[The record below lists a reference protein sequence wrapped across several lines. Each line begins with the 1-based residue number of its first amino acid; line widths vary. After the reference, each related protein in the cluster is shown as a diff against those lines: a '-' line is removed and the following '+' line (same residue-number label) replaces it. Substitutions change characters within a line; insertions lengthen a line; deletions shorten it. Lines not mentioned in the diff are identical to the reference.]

1 MRESQVWLVS
11 YHRVARLDSM
21 VSVSEL
27 LVKLRNV
34 VNECKILIHSAQNGM
49 RSVNPLHGRITRI
62 QAPPEDETEP
72 NLSVSYLCGT
82 G

>member
-1 MRESQVWLVS
+1 
-11 YHRVARLDSM
+11 M

-34 VNECKILIHSAQNGM
+34 VNECKILVHSAQNGM

-62 QAPPEDETEP
+62 
-72 NLSVSYLCGT
+72 
-82 G
+82 